1 MKKSLL
7 ALLLALA
14 MLTMLFAGCGNAATS
29 AAEAAASAV
38 QSAAEGAAEAAEDA
52 AEAAEDAA
60 EDAAEAVE
68 SALDAEA
75 EEVEYEGNPPI
86 EYPLVDEPTTL
97 TYWQAWPPFLN
108 EISAPDDAAMF

>member
-52 AEAAEDAA
+52 AEAAWF
-60 EDAAEAVE
+60 AVE
-68 SALDAEA
+68 NGTVALPEGEKLAFDHAQIIRDA
-75 EEVEYEGNPPI
+75 I
-86 EYPLVDEPTTL
+86 
-97 TYWQAWPPFLN
+97 AWLK
-108 EISAPDDAAMF
+108 